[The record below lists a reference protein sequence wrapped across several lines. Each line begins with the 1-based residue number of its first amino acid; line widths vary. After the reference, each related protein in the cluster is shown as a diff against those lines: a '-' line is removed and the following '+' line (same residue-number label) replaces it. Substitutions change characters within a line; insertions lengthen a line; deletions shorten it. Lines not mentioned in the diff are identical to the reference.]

1 MSTSFDVSDD
11 FSIDDD
17 TLHEECGVF
26 GILGHPDAAALT
38 ALGLHAL
45 QHRGQEAAG
54 IVSYDGPCT
63 LPSRVNV
70 KKTISHDEPLQ
81 TSHPKFRPRLTL
93 ETSRRRSGPYKTP
106 TFPLQ
111 A

>member
-54 IVSYDGPCT
+54 SQG
-63 LPSRVNV
+63 
-70 KKTISHDEPLQ
+70 
-81 TSHPKFRPRLTL
+81 
-93 ETSRRRSGPYKTP
+93 RSFQSTGHCHSAITDLD
-106 TFPLQ
+106 F
-111 A
+111 